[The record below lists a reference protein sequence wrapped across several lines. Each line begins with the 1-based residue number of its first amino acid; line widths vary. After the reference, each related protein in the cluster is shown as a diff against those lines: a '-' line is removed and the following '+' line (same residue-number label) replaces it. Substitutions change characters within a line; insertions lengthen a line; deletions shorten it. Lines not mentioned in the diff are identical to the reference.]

1 MVHNE
6 LVTTVYF
13 IRYHI
18 GRPPKDSR
26 TTSTITKTID
36 DLMRQEQWVVRSN
49 EWWSV
54 IMKLKIA

>member
-26 TTSTITKTID
+26 TTSTITNRID
-36 DLMRQEQWVVRSN
+36 DLMRQE
-49 EWWSV
+49 
-54 IMKLKIA
+54 